1 MKIDD
6 PLTHKIIGC
15 AMNVHNELGYG
26 FQEVIYQRALE
37 IEFKHANV
45 NYFRE
50 HEIPILYREQQIGTR
65 RVDFLVENRIMVE
78 IKALAHLEE
87 VHLVQGLNY
96 IEAFNIKTGLLLN
109 FGARK
114 LEFKR
119 LLNKKI

>member
-1 MKIDD
+1 M
-6 PLTHKIIGC
+6 
-15 AMNVHNELGYG
+15 
-26 FQEVIYQRALE
+26 
-37 IEFKHANV
+37 
-45 NYFRE
+45 
-50 HEIPILYREQQIGTR
+50 
-65 RVDFLVENRIMVE
+65 
-78 IKALAHLEE
+78 EE